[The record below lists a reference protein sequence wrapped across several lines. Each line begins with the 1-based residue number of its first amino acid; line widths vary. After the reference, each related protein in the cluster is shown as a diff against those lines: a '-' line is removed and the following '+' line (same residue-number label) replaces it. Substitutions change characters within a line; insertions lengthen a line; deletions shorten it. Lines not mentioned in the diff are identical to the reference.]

1 MKDSAGNI
9 TIDNLFDNRRS
20 IGPKL
25 LEIMK
30 SKGYTKVS
38 FSKLTGIKT
47 STLNNLFKGEINS
60 KATFTTHINKIIET
74 VNVTLEEII
83 NSNENKATQSIAV
96 FSNDGLD
103 KNNISPEAKEM
114 FDVLDGILHLC
125 ELYY

>member
-30 SKGYTKVS
+30 SKGHTKVS
-38 FSKLTGIKT
+38 FSRLTGINI
-47 STLNNLFKGEINS
+47 SILNSLFNGDTAS
-60 KATFTTHINKIIET
+60 KATFTANINKFIET
-74 VNVTLEEII
+74 VNVTLEEIV
-83 NSNENKATQSIAV
+83 NCNENKTTQSISA
-96 FSNDGLD
+96 FSDDALD

>member
-30 SKGYTKVS
+30 SKGHTKVS
-38 FSKLTGIKT
+38 FSRLTGINI
-47 STLNNLFKGEINS
+47 SPLNSLFSGDIAS
-60 KATFTTHINKIIET
+60 KATYTTNINKIMET
-74 VNVTLEEII
+74 VNVTLEEIV
-83 NSNENKATQSIAV
+83 NCDENKATQSVAA
-96 FSNDGLD
+96 FLD
-103 KNNISPEAKEM
+103 DDLNQHSISPKAKEM
-114 FDVLDGILHLC
+114 FSVLDNILNLC